1 MSELARY
8 RRWMTVCILTILMI
22 CFLIA
27 ALFPAIQTIGVG
39 IALGAVIS
47 WINASYLGRKVRI
60 MADDA
65 VGGNLKR
72 VNLGFLTR
80 AALAVLGV
88 FLAMQFPQ
96 YFNTYAVVGG
106 LFLAQFSLL
115 FIGIILSRNTEVQD

>member
-1 MSELARY
+1 MSELTRL
-8 RRWMTVCILTILMI
+8 RKWMTVCVMTILMI

-27 ALFPAIQTIGVG
+27 ALFPDIQTIAVGLALGVG
-39 IALGAVIS
+39 IS

-60 MADDA
+60 MSEDA
-65 VGGNLKR
+65 AGGNLKR

-88 FLAMQFPQ
+88 FLAMRYPQ

-106 LFLAQFSLL
+106 LVFAQFSLL
-115 FIGIILSRNTEVQD
+115 FIGIILSRNTES

>member
-1 MSELARY
+1 
-8 RRWMTVCILTILMI
+8 MTVCILTILMI